1 MSQDLLNTHF
11 SSQWSLEITFL
22 ITLLFLSLCRR
33 LNVSALMQVQN
44 RYTCLFGT
52 RECQICCSNFCSAAL
67 SFAPC
72 SLSLPSISV
81 LLSFL
86 FFLHS
91 RSCLFHRALQS
102 LRINKLYI
110 SLCIIPK
117 APFRKNTQLICPRAS
132 VYPKRLHQTWSW
144 WETWPSVLVPHV
156 PELIPIKST
165 FVFPIEQPG
174 TDPRI
179 RYGEQGEEIYGGDSQ
194 RSPRIHFIPISVC
207 QVSSRKF
214 GVLFWNP
221 SANLSSLNT
230 AAADRPPI
238 DLLL

>member
-1 MSQDLLNTHF
+1 MITWDHF
-11 SSQWSLEITFL
+11 FNCCVVSFSLQTPECYSPDVGSE
-22 ITLLFLSLCRR
+22 SLH
-33 LNVSALMQVQN
+33 VFV
-44 RYTCLFGT
+44 GT

-67 SFAPC
+67 SFALC
-72 SLSLPSISV
+72 SVSPFHICLALIFV
-81 LLSFL
+81 
-86 FFLHS
+86 FFPHS

-132 VYPKRLHQTWSW
+132 VYPKWLHQTWSW

-165 FVFPIEQPG
+165 FVFRIEQPG
-174 TDPRI
+174 TDPWI
-179 RYGEQGEEIYGGDSQ
+179 RYGEQGEKIYGSDSQ
-194 RSPRIHFIPISVC
+194 RSPHIHFIMISVC

-221 SANLSSLNT
+221 SANLFSLNM
-230 AAADRPPI
+230 AAADHLP
-238 DLLL
+238 